1 MTADPIRILDTARGG
16 RAMVW
21 VLAIML
27 FLTVLAAALG
37 LGTARAASA
46 LGASLAGRATV
57 VIATADPV
65 VRARQAHAAA
75 AALRNLPEVTR
86 VAPVSRADLA
96 RLLGPW
102 LGDTGSDPDL
112 PIPALID
119 IDIGDTAAAT
129 PRIER
134 TLAQVAPGARLDR
147 HGDALSGVTGLLRT
161 LTFLA
166 IGLIA
171 LMLAAT
177 GAVVMLAAR
186 AGLDAHRGTI
196 EVMHGLGATD
206 VQVARLFQRRL
217 ARDAIMGG
225 VIGAFPALA
234 LVGLL
239 GAQAG
244 GLGSALLGSVTLG
257 SGGWIVLTL
266 LPFAF
271 VALAAFVAR
280 RVIILSLA
288 RTL

>member
-1 MTADPIRILDTARGG
+1 MSNDPTRILDAARGG

-37 LGTARAASA
+37 VGTARAASA

-57 VIATADPV
+57 VIATADPA
-65 VRARQAHAAA
+65 VRARQASAAA
-75 AALRNLPEVTR
+75 AALRALPDVTR
-86 VAPVSRADLA
+86 VAPVSPRELA
-96 RLLGPW
+96 TLLGPW
-102 LGDTGSDPDL
+102 LGEAGSDPDL

-119 IDIGDTAAAT
+119 VDVADPAAT

-134 TLAQVAPGARLDR
+134 ALAGVAPGARLDR
-147 HGDALSGVTGLLRT
+147 HGDALSGVTALLTT
-161 LTFLA
+161 LTLLA
-166 IGLIA
+166 VGLVA

-177 GAVVMLAAR
+177 AAVVVLAAR

-196 EVMHGLGATD
+196 DVMHGLGATD

-234 LVGLL
+234 LVGVL

-244 GLGSALLGSVTLG
+244 GLGSALLGAVTLG
-257 SGGWIVLTL
+257 TGGWIVLTL

-280 RVIILSLA
+280 RAIVRTLA